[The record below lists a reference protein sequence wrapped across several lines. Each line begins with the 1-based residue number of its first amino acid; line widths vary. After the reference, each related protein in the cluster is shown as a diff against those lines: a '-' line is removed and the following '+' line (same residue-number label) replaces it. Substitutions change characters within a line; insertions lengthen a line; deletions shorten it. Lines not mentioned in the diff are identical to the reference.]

1 MRIRNTALYQHFSYV
16 NPDPH
21 GLLEPQQGAVPR
33 AAQKYAG
40 PREAQNA
47 PALEP
52 PKMHRPRR
60 SPKCTGPRAAQN
72 AQAPDKPKN
81 ALGCIYLSS
90 HYLYPSPQYLVH
102 CTRYSRCTHQEKKV
116 PTRPTGI

>member
-1 MRIRNTALYQHFSYV
+1 MRIRNTALYQHFSCV

-52 PKMHRPRR
+52 PKMHRPQT
-60 SPKCTGPRAAQN
+60 SPKMRWAVCTSLLITCTP
-72 AQAPDKPKN
+72 
-81 ALGCIYLSS
+81 LLSTLS
-90 HYLYPSPQYLVH
+90 TVPG
-102 CTRYSRCTHQEKKV
+102 TAGV
-116 PTRPTGI
+116 PTKRKRYLPDLPVYKVHKVKRKLL